1 MSEATHNPEGMAG
14 VQGRLRELASQIA
27 SDKAEREREHA
38 ENTRRLDTLG
48 VVLHGVPGDKENIGL
63 VRTVDRIEGKID
75 SSIDVV
81 KAYVTTTRFWGG
93 VMVTIII
100 VVLSAL
106 GLWFNHLEHK
116 GTVSKTS
123 DTQVASQLAY

>member
-1 MSEATHNPEGMAG
+1 MDAVMSDP
-14 VQGRLRELASQIA
+14 QGLGGIQKKLTELASKIT

-38 ENTRRLDTLG
+38 ENTRRLDTFG
-48 VVLHGVPGDKENIGL
+48 AVLHGIPGDKENIGL
-63 VRTVDRIEGKID
+63 VRTVDRIEQKID

-93 VMVTIII
+93 VLVTVIILI
-100 VVLSAL
+100 LSAL

-116 GTVSKTS
+116 GSVSKVA
-123 DTQVASQLAY
+123 DTQVASDIAY